1 VVADA
6 VTYEPV
12 SILKFPANR
21 EKNREFRQIR
31 PLYEILKADTRAN
44 SKVSSEIPYATEQ
57 GIIWAEQG
65 ILVQEQGFSQSN
77 PKSSLDEVFGTHRS
91 AIQSKT
97 ASASDIVD
105 TTAGRTFE

>member
-1 VVADA
+1 MGPDRGSEVA
-6 VTYEPV
+6 
-12 SILKFPANR
+12 
-21 EKNREFRQIR
+21 IR
-31 PLYEILKADTRAN
+31 PMIQRTW
-44 SKVSSEIPYATEQ
+44 SEIPYATEQ

-77 PKSSLDEVFGTHRS
+77 PKSSLDEIFGTHRS

-105 TTAGRTFE
+105 TTGRTFE